1 MVVEKEHPLR
11 WIAIILLIAFLLI
24 GFVTHIMWLTV
35 LLAMVCYLISL
46 YIGWSEVRY
55 NITHHIINEPPILAY
70 TWYIILEIMMAG
82 VFIGLSLNMIKFGSD
97 MSSVI
102 TTISVL
108 NVGVLTCYLKIGG
121 QHKTAKKYIPR
132 QFARKVLPIWLIV
145 NFLLPLIGGFIY
157 RNYHHILGMTLILLW
172 LALCV
177 VTSFFIYR
185 YDIKE

>member
-1 MVVEKEHPLR
+1 MEKEHPIR
-11 WIAIILLIAFLLI
+11 WIGVILFVGFLLI
-24 GFVTHIMWLTV
+24 GLATHITWLTTI
-35 LLAMVCYLISL
+35 LAVMCYLISI
-46 YIGWSEVRY
+46 YIGWSEVKY

-102 TTISVL
+102 TIISVL

-132 QFARKVLPIWLIV
+132 QFARKILPIWLIV
-145 NFLLPLIGGFIY
+145 NFLLPLIGGYIY
-157 RNYHHILGMTLILLW
+157 RSCHHILGMTLILLW
-172 LALCV
+172 LALGV

>member
-1 MVVEKEHPLR
+1 MEKRHPIR
-11 WIAIILLIAFLLI
+11 WIGIILFVGFLII
-24 GFVTHIMWLTV
+24 GFASHIIWLTTI
-35 LLAMVCYLISL
+35 LAVMCYLISI
-46 YIGWSEVRY
+46 YIGWSEVKY
-55 NITHHIINEPPILAY
+55 NITHQIINEPPILAY

-82 VFIGLSLNMIKFGSD
+82 VFIGLSLNTIKFGSD
-97 MSSVI
+97 MSGVI

-108 NVGVLTCYLKIGG
+108 NVGVLTYYLKIGG

-132 QFARKVLPIWLIV
+132 QLARKVLPIWLIA
-145 NFLLPLIGGFIY
+145 NPLLLIIS
-157 RNYHHILGMTLILLW
+157 NYTIREGYTILGVIGFLLW